1 MTGVAIIKPLAIAAV
16 NVSSGTGATNL
27 VTPAPR
33 EVWQSDTATSHV
45 LYLDFGSV
53 VQFDTL
59 YLGGCYLPNG
69 ATWTA
74 YRTDTIG
81 GVATLLAGPSAVSL
95 PLSSGGPCQSVLRL
109 SELAASRFVRI
120 DFALPT
126 ASAIMVGLALV
137 GLAFVHDKAFGGGRP
152 LNDLS
157 RIVELQDGGFGIDEG
172 TIKAGYRWRF
182 IDLTPDELE
191 QLWQILLSVGR
202 KKPVVVIEDLTAG
215 AITEPSVHY
224 GLFDKF
230 EPWERANAQDTIW
243 ALSMTEW
250 R

>member
-1 MTGVAIIKPLAIAAV
+1 MTGVAIIKPATIAAV
-16 NVSSGTGATNL
+16 TVSTGTGGDNL
-27 VTPAPR
+27 LTPSPR
-33 EVWQSDTATSHV
+33 EVWKSASATNHV
-45 LYLDFGSV
+45 LHLDLGAAT
-53 VQFDTL
+53 QFDTIF
-59 YLGGCYLPNG
+59 LGGCYVPAG
-69 ATWTA
+69 ATWVVHTV
-74 YRTDTIG
+74 D
-81 GVATLLAGPSAVSL
+81 AV
-95 PLSSGGPCQSVLRL
+95 GGPVTTLATASVQLPGATVAPIQSVIA
-109 SELAASRFVRI
+109 LAAPVTSRFVRI
-120 DFALPT
+120 DFELAAAAEISL
-126 ASAIMVGLALV
+126 GLALV
-137 GLAFVHDKAFGGGRP
+137 GLAFVHDKAFGSGRP

-157 RIVELQDGGFGIDEG
+157 RIAELQDGGFGIDEG

-182 IDLTPDELE
+182 IDLTPAELE

-230 EPWERANAQDTIW
+230 EPWERANAQDTVW